1 MDEDLSELERLEAAK
16 KWWYANY
23 SSILLGALI
32 AVAVVG
38 GWRYWQYRVE
48 SRSAAAATLFKQ
60 LADAMQKH
68 DTAAAHSAGD
78 MILQKYGDTPYAQH
92 AAFALA
98 QSDATAGKTKDAEQ
112 SLQWAVDHGKDE
124 GLKLLARLRLARLKL
139 GDGDAQGAL
148 DTLNGADAGGFGPM
162 YSELRGDAYL
172 KLGKPDD
179 ARKAYQAAL
188 DGWDEKQLGDNS
200 ALKLKLDNLPAGAAA
215 AAPAPATKAA
225 KP

>member
-32 AVAVVG
+32 AVVVVG

-68 DTAAAHSAGD
+68 DDAAAHSAGD
-78 MILQKYGDTPYAQH
+78 AILQKYADTPYAQH

-112 SLQWAVDHGKDE
+112 SLQWAMDNGKDE

-139 GDGDAQGAL
+139 ADGDAQGAL
-148 DTLNGADAGGFGPM
+148 DGLNGVDAAGFAPL
-162 YSELRGDAYL
+162 YSELRGDAYV
-172 KLGKPDD
+172 KLGKPDE

-188 DGWDEKQLGDNS
+188 DGWDEKQLGDES
-200 ALKLKLDNLPAGAAA
+200 GIQLKLNNLPGAPAK
-215 AAPAPATKAA
+215 APATTTQAA

>member
-23 SSILLGALI
+23 ASILLGALI
-32 AVAVVG
+32 AVVVVG
-38 GWRYWQYRVE
+38 GWRYWQYRVD
-48 SRSAAAATLFKQ
+48 SRSAAAATLIKQ
-60 LADAMQKH
+60 LDDAMQKH
-68 DTAAAHSAGD
+68 DDATAQSAGNAV
-78 MILQKYGDTPYAQH
+78 LQKYADTPYAQH

-98 QSDATAGKTKDAEQ
+98 QVDATAGKTKDAEQ
-112 SLQWAVDHGKDE
+112 SLQWVVDNGKDE

-139 GDGDAQGAL
+139 ADGDAQGAL
-148 DTLNGADAGGFGPM
+148 DSLNGVDAGGFAPV

-179 ARKAYQAAL
+179 ARKAYQTAL
-188 DGWDEKQLGDNS
+188 DGWDEKQLGDKS
-200 ALKLKLDNLPAGAAA
+200 GLQLKLDNLPGTPAK
-215 AAPAPATKAA
+215 APAPATKAA